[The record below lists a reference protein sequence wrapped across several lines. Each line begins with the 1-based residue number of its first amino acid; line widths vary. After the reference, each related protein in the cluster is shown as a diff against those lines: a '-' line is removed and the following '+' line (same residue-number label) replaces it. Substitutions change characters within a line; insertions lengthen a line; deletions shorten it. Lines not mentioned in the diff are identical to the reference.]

1 MDINA
6 SLQPIIASMVNDLKA
21 SMQSELKSQVSAE
34 VVKTLA
40 TTELTSIIT
49 GLITN
54 QIQARVDKFDFNK
67 SSELE
72 LQKIVQTLTNQI
84 NRTLTDSA
92 NAQISNYIKQKLV
105 QVDLQ
110 ASIQS
115 VIRTALGNTLTAG
128 SFPEASIPHTSV
140 DFKGFKITGD
150 SINGGIIGNFG
161 STGIEDRASRV
172 ALTLMDQASA
182 FEGPIWA
189 PSALIKGNVTIDGTL
204 TVNGDVDTNTPVFL
218 KLVNQTSD
226 AVRANLNTEL
236 FAGFSDIVFDKIR
249 TEGLDLD
256 KITQNGKEVVS
267 GNRLGYHIIDTN
279 IQRVGV
285 LNDLQTS
292 GENLFVDTLYVTQR
306 RVGINTMEPTWALT
320 VWDEEVE
327 IAVSKK
333 SQDTAWIN
341 TPRNQTLVLGSNNR
355 QNLVLN
361 PDGSVDIDNLR
372 VGNVPMSSATAI
384 PNYNAITGTIVWN
397 ESPGPGGAVG
407 WVCLGGTRWAKFGII
422 E

>member
-1 MDINA
+1 MDINS

-21 SMQSELKSQVSAE
+21 NMQKELKDQVSAE

-54 QIQARVDKFDFNK
+54 QIQARVDKFDFIRA
-67 SSELE
+67 SELE

-92 NAQISNYIKQKLV
+92 NAQISNYVRQKLV
-105 QVDLQ
+105 QVDLHD
-110 ASIQS
+110 SIQS
-115 VIRTALGNTLTAG
+115 VIRTSLGDTLTAG
-128 SFPEASIPHTSV
+128 SFPESSIPHTSI
-140 DFKGFKITGD
+140 DFKGFKTSGD
-150 SINGGIIGNFG
+150 SIVGGIIGNFG

-204 TVNGDVDTNTPVFL
+204 IVNGDVATNTPIFL
-218 KLVNQTSD
+218 KLVDQTSD

-236 FAGFSDIVFDKIR
+236 FAGFSHTLFDKIR

-292 GENLFVDTLYVTQR
+292 GENLFVDTLYVTQH
-306 RVGINTMEPTWALT
+306 RVGVNTTEPTWALT
-320 VWDEEVE
+320 IWDEEVE
-327 IAVSKK
+327 LAVSKK
-333 SQDTAWIN
+333 SQDTAYIN
-341 TPRNQTLVLGSNNR
+341 TPRNQTLILGSNNR

-361 PDGSVDIDNLR
+361 PDGSVDVDNLR

>member
-6 SLQPIIASMVNDLKA
+6 SLQPIIASMINDIKG
-21 SMQSELKSQVSAE
+21 SMQKELKEQVSAE

-67 SSELE
+67 ASELE

-92 NAQISNYIKQKLV
+92 NAQISNYVKQKLV

-110 ASIQS
+110 ESIQS
-115 VIRTALGNTLTAG
+115 VIRSALGDTLTAG
-128 SFPEASIPHTSV
+128 SFPESSIPHTSV

-150 SINGGIIGNFG
+150 SVKGGIIGNFG

-189 PSALIKGNVTIDGTL
+189 PSALIKGNITIDGTL
-204 TVNGDVDTNTPVFL
+204 IVNGDVATDTPVFL
-218 KLVNQTSD
+218 KLVNQTTD
-226 AVRANLNTEL
+226 AVRVGLNTEL
-236 FAGFSDIVFDKIR
+236 FAGFSATLFDKIR
-249 TEGLDLD
+249 DEGIDLD
-256 KITQNGKEVVS
+256 KVTQNGKEVVS
-267 GNRLGYHIIDTN
+267 GNRLGYHIVDTN

-292 GENLFVDTLYVTQR
+292 GENLFVDTLYVTSK
-306 RVGINTMEPTWALT
+306 RVGVNTMDPTWALT
-320 VWDEEVE
+320 IWDEEVE
-327 IAVSKK
+327 IAFSKK
-333 SQDTAWIN
+333 SQDTAYIN
-341 TPRNQTLVLGSNNR
+341 APRNQTLVLGSNNR

-422 E
+422 D

>member
-21 SMQSELKSQVSAE
+21 SMQKELKDQVSAE

-67 SSELE
+67 ASELE
-72 LQKIVQTLTNQI
+72 LQKIVQSLTNQI

-92 NAQISNYIKQKLV
+92 NAQVSNYIKQKLV

-110 ASIQS
+110 ASIQQ
-115 VIRTALGNTLTAG
+115 VIRTALGDTLTAG

-150 SINGGIIGNFG
+150 NVKGGIIGNFG

-204 TVNGDVDTNTPVFL
+204 IVNGDVATNTPVFL

-306 RVGINTMEPTWALT
+306 RVGVNTMDPTWALT
-320 VWDEEVE
+320 IWDEEVE
-327 IAVSKK
+327 IAISKK
-333 SQDTAWIN
+333 SQDTAFIN

-355 QNLVLN
+355 SNLVLN
-361 PDGSVDIDNLR
+361 PDGSVDVDNLR

-384 PNYNAITGTIVWN
+384 PNYNAITGTLVWN
-397 ESPGPGGAVG
+397 ESPAAGGPVG

>member
-6 SLQPIIASMVNDLKA
+6 SLQPIITSMVNDLKGT
-21 SMQSELKSQVSAE
+21 MQKELNEQVSAE

-49 GLITN
+49 RLITN

-67 SSELE
+67 ASELE

-92 NAQISNYIKQKLV
+92 NAQISNYVKQKLV
-105 QVDLQ
+105 QVDLHD
-110 ASIQS
+110 SIQQ
-115 VIRTALGNTLTAG
+115 VIRTALGDTLTAG
-128 SFPEASIPHTSV
+128 SFPEASIPHTSI

-150 SINGGIIGNFG
+150 SVNGGIIGNFG

-204 TVNGDVDTNTPVFL
+204 IVNGDVATNTPIFL

-226 AVRANLNTEL
+226 AVRSELNTEL
-236 FAGFSDIVFDKIR
+236 FAGFSATLFDKIR
-249 TEGLDLD
+249 DEGIDLD
-256 KITQNGKEVVS
+256 KVTQNGKEVVS
-267 GNRLGYHIIDTN
+267 GNRLGYHIVDTN

-292 GENLFVDTLYVTQR
+292 GENLFVDTLYVTSK
-306 RVGINTMEPTWALT
+306 RVGVNTMDPTWALT
-320 VWDEEVE
+320 IWDEEVE
-327 IAVSKK
+327 IAFSKK
-333 SQDTAWIN
+333 SQDTAYIN

-355 QNLVLN
+355 KNLVLN

-384 PNYNAITGTIVWN
+384 PNYNAITGTLVWN
-397 ESPGPGGAVG
+397 ESPAAGGPVG
-407 WVCLGGTRWAKFGII
+407 WVCLSGTRWAKFGII

>member
-1 MDINA
+1 MDINT

-21 SMQSELKSQVSAE
+21 NMQKELKDQVSAE

-67 SSELE
+67 ASELE
-72 LQKIVQTLTNQI
+72 LQKILQQITNHVNKSLIDQA
-84 NRTLTDSA
+84 T
-92 NAQISNYIKQKLV
+92 AQITNYIGQKLTHI
-105 QVDLQ
+105 DLRE
-110 ASIQS
+110 AIQS
-115 VIRTALGNTLTAG
+115 VIRTSLGDTLTAG
-128 SFPEASIPHTSV
+128 SFPDASIPHTSI
-140 DFKGFKITGD
+140 DFKGFNITGD
-150 SINGGIIGNFG
+150 AINGGIIKQFG
-161 STGIEDRASRV
+161 SVGIEDRASRV

-182 FEGPIWA
+182 FEGAIWA

-204 TVNGDVDTNTPVFL
+204 TVNGDVATDTPVFL
-218 KLVNQTSD
+218 KLVNQTSE
-226 AVRANLNTEL
+226 AVRADLNTEL
-236 FAGFSDIVFDKIR
+236 FAGFSDVLFDKIR
-249 TEGLDLD
+249 DEGLDLD
-256 KITQNGKEVVS
+256 KITQNGREVVA
-267 GNRLGYHIIDTN
+267 GNRLGYHITDTN

-292 GENLFVDTLYVTQR
+292 GENLFVDTLYVTQKR
-306 RVGINTMEPTWALT
+306 IGVNTMDPTWVLT
-320 VWDEEVE
+320 IWDEEVE
-327 IAVSKK
+327 IAFSKLK
-333 SQDTAWIN
+333 QDTGYIN
-341 TPRNQTLVLGSNNR
+341 APRNQRLILGSNNKE
-355 QNLVLN
+355 NLVLN

-384 PNYNAITGTIVWN
+384 PNYNSITGTIVWN
-397 ESPGPGGAVG
+397 ESPSPGGAVG

>member
-21 SMQSELKSQVSAE
+21 TMQKELKEQVSAE
-34 VVKTLA
+34 VIKTLA

-67 SSELE
+67 ASELE

-92 NAQISNYIKQKLV
+92 NAQVSNYIKQKLV

-110 ASIQS
+110 ASIQT
-115 VIRTALGNTLTAG
+115 VIRNALGDTLTAG
-128 SFPEASIPHTSV
+128 SFPESSIPHTSI
-140 DFKGFKITGD
+140 DFKGFKTTGD
-150 SINGGIIGNFG
+150 SITGGIIRNFG
-161 STGIEDRASRV
+161 STGIEDRATDVRM
-172 ALTLMDQASA
+172 TLLDQAVA
-182 FEGPIWA
+182 FEGPIWG
-189 PSALIKGNVTIDGTL
+189 PELKIKGNVTVDGTL
-204 TVNGDVDTNTPVFL
+204 IVNGAVATNTPVFL
-218 KLVNQTSD
+218 KLVDQTSD

-256 KITQNGKEVVS
+256 KVTQNGKEVVS
-267 GNRLGYHIIDTN
+267 GNRLGYHIVDTN

-292 GENLFVDTLYVTQR
+292 GENLFVDTLYVTSR
-306 RVGINTMEPTWALT
+306 RVGVNTMDPTWALT
-320 VWDEEVE
+320 IWDEEVE
-327 IAVSKK
+327 IAFSKK
-333 SQDTAWIN
+333 SQDTAYIN

-355 QNLVLN
+355 SNLLLN
-361 PDGSVDIDNLR
+361 PDGSVEVENLR

>member
-6 SLQPIIASMVNDLKA
+6 SLQPIIASMVNDLKG
-21 SMQSELKSQVSAE
+21 SMQKELKEQVSAE

-54 QIQARVDKFDFNK
+54 QIQARVDKFDFSK
-67 SSELE
+67 ASELE
-72 LQKIVQTLTNQI
+72 LQKIVQSLTNQI

-92 NAQISNYIKQKLV
+92 NAQISNYVKQKLI

-115 VIRTALGNTLTAG
+115 VIRSALGDKLTAG

-150 SINGGIIGNFG
+150 SVKGGIIGNFG

-204 TVNGDVDTNTPVFL
+204 IVNGDVATDTPVFL

-236 FAGFSDIVFDKIR
+236 FAGFSATLFDKIR
-249 TEGLDLD
+249 DEGMDLD
-256 KITQNGKEVVS
+256 KITQNGKEVIS
-267 GNRLGYHIIDTN
+267 GNRLGYHIVDTN

-292 GENLFVDTLYVTQR
+292 GENLFVDTLYVTSK
-306 RVGINTMEPTWALT
+306 RVGVNTMDPTWALT
-320 VWDEEVE
+320 IWDEEVE
-327 IAVSKK
+327 IAISKK
-333 SQDTAWIN
+333 SQDTAYIN
-341 TPRNQTLVLGSNNR
+341 APRNQTLVLGSNNR

-361 PDGSVDIDNLR
+361 PDGSVDVDNLR

>member
-21 SMQSELKSQVSAE
+21 SMQKELKEQVSAE

-67 SSELE
+67 ASEQE

-92 NAQISNYIKQKLV
+92 NAQISNFVKQRLV
-105 QVDLQ
+105 QVDLHD
-110 ASIQS
+110 SIQT
-115 VIRTALGNTLTAG
+115 VIRTALGDTLTAG
-128 SFPEASIPHTSV
+128 SFPEASIPHTSI
-140 DFKGFKITGD
+140 DFKGFKTTGD
-150 SINGGIIGNFG
+150 CITGGIITNFG
-161 STGIEDRASRV
+161 STGIEDRATDVRM
-172 ALTLMDQASA
+172 TIMDQAVA
-182 FEGPIWA
+182 FERPVWGPE
-189 PSALIKGNVTIDGTL
+189 LKIKGNVTVDGTL
-204 TVNGDVDTNTPVFL
+204 IVNGAVATNTPVFL
-218 KLVNQTSD
+218 KLVDQTSE

-236 FAGFSDIVFDKIR
+236 FAGFSHTLFDKIR
-249 TEGLDLD
+249 DEGIDLD
-256 KITQNGKEVVS
+256 KVTQNGKEVVS

-327 IAVSKK
+327 LAVSKQ
-333 SQDTAWIN
+333 SQDTAYIH
-341 TPRNQTLVLGSNNR
+341 TPRNQRLILGSNNR
-355 QNLVLN
+355 QNLILN
-361 PDGSVDIDNLR
+361 PDGSIDVDNLR
-372 VGNVPMSSATAI
+372 VGNVPMSSASAI

-397 ESPGPGGAVG
+397 ESPAPGGPIG
-407 WVCLGGTRWAKFGII
+407 WVCLGATRWAKFGII